1 MHSKQVCSKMC
12 QSKSAIVLDTRDNSL
27 GVLVKE
33 GAAYEVKHDQ
43 ELAPCQ
49 LTLLNLIPPVQQDT
63 NDCAL
68 LSTHVEC
75 Y

>member
-1 MHSKQVCSKMC
+1 MQQQHDKDVHSKQVGSKLYK
-12 QSKSAIVLDTRDNSL
+12 SKSAAMSDTGENSL

-63 NDCAL
+63 W
-68 LSTHVEC
+68 
-75 Y
+75 